1 MGRAAPGGWNP
12 DRGAAHLL
20 IGIGIAIGIAGGI
33 ALTLLAVSVFGT
45 TGVTKARRIRDQL
58 LEDARREGDAVR
70 REAQVEA
77 REQAFLLRSEID
89 AELADRR
96 EQVLKI
102 EERVLAKELE
112 VEKKLEELA
121 RRDQG
126 LADREEHVRRLQEEL
141 KETRNDQL
149 AELERVAGLTQAE
162 ARNVLLERGEQQAR
176 HELARRIR
184 TLEEEARAESRR
196 RARNLVADALQ
207 RVAASHTAETTVTVV
222 ELPSDDMKGRII
234 GREGRNI
241 RALEHLTGVDFIIDD
256 TPHAVVLSSFDGL
269 RREIARLT
277 VTKLLEDGRIHPAR
291 IEETYYESK
300 AEVEEVVRHAGEQ
313 AVFEANCGPF
323 PDEIVQILG
332 RLRFRTSYGQN
343 VLKHTLEVVHLAGIM
358 ATELGASAKT
368 TKRAAMLHDIGKA
381 MTHEIE
387 GSHAAISAQL
397 ARRYG
402 ETQHVVHA
410 IEAHHYEV
418 QPQTVEAVLVIAADA
433 VSASRPGARGESL
446 EHYIKRLE
454 SLEELASAK
463 PGVEKVYA
471 LQAGRE
477 IRVIVS
483 PEQLDDEAAALLSH
497 EIAREIEDRL
507 EYPGQVKV
515 TVIRESRS
523 VDVARNHAAVQN
535 GNGDRTAAAAP
546 EPQDSPIQAA

>member
-1 MGRAAPGGWNP
+1 M
-12 DRGAAHLL
+12 L
-20 IGIGIAIGIAGGI
+20 IGIGIAIGIAGGV
-33 ALTLLAVSVFGT
+33 ALALLAVSVFGT
-45 TGVTKARRIRDQL
+45 TGVSKARRIREQL

-77 REQAFLLRSEID
+77 REQAVRLRTEID
-89 AELADRR
+89 AELTDRR
-96 EQVLKI
+96 AQVLKI
-102 EERVLAKELE
+102 EERVLAKEIE
-112 VEKKLEELA
+112 IEGKLEELS

-126 LADREEHVRRLQEEL
+126 LADREEHIRQLQEEL
-141 KETRNDQL
+141 KETKQAQL
-149 AELERVAGLTQAE
+149 AELEHVAGLTQNE
-162 ARNVLLERGEQQAR
+162 ARALLLERGEEQAR
-176 HELARRIR
+176 HELARRVR
-184 TLEEEARAESRR
+184 TLEDEARAESKR

-241 RALEHLTGVDFIIDD
+241 RALEHLTGVDFIVDD

-269 RREIARLT
+269 RREVARLT

-323 PDEIVQILG
+323 NDELVQILG

-358 ATELGASAKT
+358 ATELGASVKT
-368 TKRAAMLHDIGKA
+368 AKRAAMLHDIGKA
-381 MTHEIE
+381 MSHEVE
-387 GSHAAISAQL
+387 GSHALISAQL

-402 ETQHVVHA
+402 ESQGVVHA

-418 QPQTVEAVLVIAADA
+418 QPQTVEAVLLISADA
-433 VSASRPGARGESL
+433 VSASRRGGRRCSHAQYTKLPEAL
-446 EHYIKRLE
+446 EQPAGSR
-454 SLEELASAK
+454 

-477 IRVIVS
+477 IRVIVK
-483 PEQLDDEAAALLSH
+483 PEEIDDDTAVLLSH
-497 EIAREIEDRL
+497 EIAREIEDQL
-507 EYPGQVKV
+507 EYPGQIKV
-515 TVIRESRS
+515 TVIRESRA
-523 VDVARNHAAVQN
+523 VEVARNNPAPQHDEGSVHAA
-535 GNGDRTAAAAP
+535 
-546 EPQDSPIQAA
+546 